1 MVKDNQALELLKDA
15 QYIHARVGAGY
26 NIETRE
32 AYEEAAELLKSVK
45 GKQKTLEARRVFLK
59 APMLEAGRRID
70 EWFKQ
75 PLSFLSEVEQH
86 VKKAMLGFRS
96 KEEQRARELQRIADE
111 ALAAEQ
117 RRLARLALEANMK
130 ADVEAQALERKARAE
145 KDRLEQERLRVEAE
159 ARIKRASEAGRQL
172 DEQADGMRAPVI
184 KAEQPKIQGQQ
195 IRRVWRWAVTDF
207 EKVPDEFKALNDTAV
222 REHVNSRGFIL
233 ADGMRRELE
242 PEAVPGLRFYQQEI
256 IASEGK

>member
-1 MVKDNQALELLKDA
+1 MVEDKMALEILRDA
-15 QYIHARVGAGY
+15 EAMHARAGVHFE
-26 NIETRE
+26 IESRE
-32 AYEEAAELLKSVK
+32 AYEEAAELLKTVK
-45 GKQKTLEARRVFLK
+45 GKEKILETRRVHLK

-75 PLSFLSEVEQH
+75 PLGWLRSVEAT
-86 VKKAMLGFRS
+86 VKGAMLEYR
-96 KEEQRARELQRIADE
+96 KAEEARARALQRIADE